1 MDKVWTCMLAEKRS
15 GNLCIASS
23 GIEEIPAS
31 PLRKFLESSE
41 AFAQEPQLMSWSPP
55 PPRLLALLVLPP
67 ESMAR
72 RDPRALEHVVIVLG

>member
-1 MDKVWTCMLAEKRS
+1 MDKQDPDQRTSKIPAHRNFQGNFIPSQEVVDKVWTCMLAEKRS

-41 AFAQEPQLMSWSPP
+41 AFWEELYLMSW
-55 PPRLLALLVLPP
+55 
-67 ESMAR
+67 
-72 RDPRALEHVVIVLG
+72 